1 MDTNSGAAA
10 TSTPQ
15 RTYPSTLFASW
26 EEDKPGPS
34 QQDEVTF
41 ILPPFRSEERI
52 VGESDAANDI
62 RQRIEVGLKGKFN
75 FLIEGEYGVGKTF
88 TARAIHS
95 REVEDDV
102 PLVAVN
108 CTAVEEGAL
117 HELLL
122 GDDSPVRADSFQNG
136 VFSLDCGTILLQNV
150 GELPDMDQAKL
161 EHILEVRASEQV
173 DQPFRTSSQ
182 IRLISTLNEGAS
194 GDQLRSSLYY
204 KLSEFPIQV
213 APLRNRPEDI
223 PALCHYFLRQATDHA
238 PESEVEITDEALRT
252 LKEYSWPGNIEQ
264 LRKVVKRAAFA
275 SDGPTIRAGD
285 LFFGPDHPSAQD
297 APADTPSEE
306 AQAERLISEVSSTT
320 PSQIP
325 EIETLKKHAVE
336 RAYDLCDGDVDHA
349 AVDLGIGRSTMY
361 RMLDRYGIK

>member
-1 MDTNSGAAA
+1 MDTNSRAA
-10 TSTPQ
+10 TTSPQ

-26 EEDKPGPS
+26 EEDKPGPR

-41 ILPPFRSEERI
+41 ILPPFRAEERI
-52 VGESDAANDI
+52 VGNSDAIEDI
-62 RQRIEVGLKGKFN
+62 RRRIEVGLKGKFN

-88 TARAIHS
+88 IARAIHS
-95 REVEDDV
+95 HEVEDDM

-108 CTAVEEGAL
+108 CTAVEEETL

-122 GDDSPVRADSFQNG
+122 GDDSAARADSFQNG

-161 EHILEVRASEQV
+161 EHILEVRTSEQV
-173 DQPFRTSSQ
+173 DQPFRTPSQ
-182 IRLISTLNEGAS
+182 IRLISTLNESAS
-194 GDQLRSSLYY
+194 GDRLRSSLYH

-213 APLRNRPEDI
+213 APLRDRPEDI
-223 PALCHYFLRQATDHA
+223 PALCHYFLRRATGHA
-238 PESEVEITDEALRT
+238 LESNVEITDEAFRT

-297 APADTPSEE
+297 APEDDPSEE
-306 AQAERLISEVSSTT
+306 AQAERLISEVSS
-320 PSQIP
+320 SAHSKIP

-336 RAYDLCDGDVDHA
+336 RAYELCDGDVDHA
-349 AVDLGIGRSTMY
+349 AVELGIGRSTMY
-361 RMLDRYGIK
+361 RMLDRYGMK